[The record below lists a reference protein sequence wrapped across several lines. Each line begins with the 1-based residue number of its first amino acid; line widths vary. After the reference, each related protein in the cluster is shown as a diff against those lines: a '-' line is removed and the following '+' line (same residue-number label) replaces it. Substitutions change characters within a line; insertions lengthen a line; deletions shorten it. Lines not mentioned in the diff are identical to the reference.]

1 MVDAPV
7 ARMVGAAPNEPQ
19 IFVGSA
25 VACRSHR
32 DCDRCSDAI
41 IPRGLFCRRQN
52 RQCGNDKKL
61 VEGVTAAGTQ
71 PLSTGTEVYSNE
83 LVRTR
88 SESKAELL
96 FLDNTNLS
104 VGPVSTIR
112 LDKFVYDPNGSKGN
126 GVLRAGVGSFRFI
139 TGLQD
144 KKSYTIQT
152 A

>member
-1 MVDAPV
+1 MSHKYSSA
-7 ARMVGAAPNEPQ
+7 ARWRAALTA
-19 IFVGSA
+19 IVTA
-25 VACRSHR
+25 VLMLSSRVVCFAE
-32 DCDRCSDAI
+32 DKI
-41 IPRGLFCRRQN
+41 
-52 RQCGNDKKL
+52 GNAVMIKNQ

-96 FLDNTNLS
+96 FLDNTNFS

-126 GVLRAGVGSFRFI
+126 VVLRAGVGSFRFI